1 MEKFS
6 VKKPF
11 TVLVGVVMVLL
22 LGFVALSHMQTNL
35 LPDISTPYLMVVTV
49 YPGASPERVESEV
62 SDVMENALGTVAG
75 VDTIT
80 ATSAE
85 NYSLLLMK
93 FSEGTDMNSTM
104 VKVSNKVDQTVSS
117 LPSSCL
123 TPSIIEYSMNMN
135 AFMTVAIS
143 REGSDVYDLS
153 DFVSSTLVPYVERKG
168 GVSSV
173 SANGLIEKMVQV
185 QLSQSKIDVIN
196 EKLLETIDV
205 QLAAAHEQ
213 LEAAQAQIEAGRKE
227 YEKQLKNYGDMVS
240 DTVMAQMGTEV
251 GAAVTTVRDKAQAL
265 LDSVNQLIAV
275 VNEPEIQQALI
286 EVRDGLQHVVDQ
298 FNETTGREKGIRVES
313 ASQGSVSD
321 LETNVMDAA
330 QGKVGAAAMPN
341 IFSAYADT
349 AYALDQMGMLVDL
362 SQYLTEDERAQY
374 VQGYLDEGDFD
385 GDGSMKIFPVAKSTE
400 LMFLNET
407 DWEKFAQATGA
418 AYDDLST
425 VEGLVATAGAYY
437 DWTDAQTPEPDDGK
451 ALFGRDA
458 MANYMLVGARQL
470 GDTLFEVQGGKMT
483 LNFDK
488 DVARKL
494 WDNYYVPF
502 VKGWFAATGRFRS
515 DDIKVGNVLAYVGS
529 NSSAT
534 FFPAQVMVN
543 DTESY
548 DIDMTVLPSPK
559 FAGGED
565 VAVQQGAGMVV
576 TAGTEEEINASVEF
590 LKWFTQP
597 EHNIS
602 FSVDSGYLPVTT
614 AANDM
619 EAIKTSGLELSPKM
633 ERILSNAVQSV
644 KNNTLYTP
652 SAFAGGSK
660 ARKVLEYSL
669 SDLASADRATVQE
682 RVAAGQPAADA
693 EAEFLT
699 DEYFD
704 AWYGGICTALEEYAG

>member
-1 MEKFS
+1 M
-6 VKKPF
+6 KKHIRAF
-11 TVLVGVVMVLL
+11 VSLL
-22 LGFVALSHMQTNL
+22 CAAAL
-35 LPDISTPYLMVVTV
+35 
-49 YPGASPERVESEV
+49 
-62 SDVMENALGTVAG
+62 ALGCASCGGAAQSTGKSGGTAG
-75 VDTIT
+75 VTHIT
-80 ATSAE
+80 VWT
-85 NYSLLLMK
+85 Y
-93 FSEGTDMNSTM
+93 
-104 VKVSNKVDQTVSS
+104 
-117 LPSSCL
+117 
-123 TPSIIEYSMNMN
+123 Y
-135 AFMTVAIS
+135 
-143 REGSDVYDLS
+143 
-153 DFVSSTLVPYVERKG
+153 
-168 GVSSV
+168 
-173 SANGLIEKMVQV
+173 NG
-185 QLSQSKIDVIN
+185 D
-196 EKLLETIDV
+196 
-205 QLAAAHEQ
+205 Q
-213 LEAAQAQIEAGRKE
+213 LESFNK
-227 YEKQLKNYGDMVS
+227 L
-240 DTVMAQMGTEV
+240 
-251 GAAVTTVRDKAQAL
+251 
-265 LDSVNQLIAV
+265 
-275 VNEPEIQQALI
+275 
-286 EVRDGLQHVVDQ
+286 VDQ

-374 VQGYLDEGDFD
+374 VQDYLDEGDFD

-470 GDTLFEVQGGKMT
+470 GDTLFEVQDGKMT

-502 VKGWFAATGRFRS
+502 VKGWFAAIGRFRS

-534 FFPAQVMVN
+534 FFPTQVMVN

-565 VAVQQGAGMVV
+565 VAVQQGAGIGGHRRYGGRDQCLGGVPQVV
-576 TAGTEEEINASVEF
+576 HPAGEQHLLLGGLRLPAGDHGCQRHGGHQDQRPGTEPEDGEHPLECSPERKEQHPLYAKCLCGRQQGPQCAGI
-590 LKWFTQP
+590 QP
-597 EHNIS
+597 ERSCLCRPCNGAGAGGRRPARRRRG
-602 FSVDSGYLPVTT
+602 SGVPHR
-614 AANDM
+614 
-619 EAIKTSGLELSPKM
+619 
-633 ERILSNAVQSV
+633 RIL
-644 KNNTLYTP
+644 
-652 SAFAGGSK
+652 
-660 ARKVLEYSL
+660 
-669 SDLASADRATVQE
+669 
-682 RVAAGQPAADA
+682 
-693 EAEFLT
+693 
-699 DEYFD
+699 
-704 AWYGGICTALEEYAG
+704 

>member
-1 MEKFS
+1 M
-6 VKKPF
+6 KKQIKS
-11 TVLVGVVMVLL
+11 LL
-22 LGFVALSHMQTNL
+22 CGLCAAAL
-35 LPDISTPYLMVVTV
+35 
-49 YPGASPERVESEV
+49 
-62 SDVMENALGTVAG
+62 ALGCAG
-75 VDTIT
+75 CGG
-80 ATSAE
+80 SAGPE
-85 NYSLLLMK
+85 VPAK
-93 FSEGTDMNSTM
+93 VTDIM
-104 VKVSNKVDQTVSS
+104 VWT
-117 LPSSCL
+117 
-123 TPSIIEYSMNMN
+123 Y
-135 AFMTVAIS
+135 
-143 REGSDVYDLS
+143 Y
-153 DFVSSTLVPYVERKG
+153 
-168 GVSSV
+168 
-173 SANGLIEKMVQV
+173 NG
-185 QLSQSKIDVIN
+185 D
-196 EKLLETIDV
+196 
-205 QLAAAHEQ
+205 Q
-213 LEAAQAQIEAGRKE
+213 LESFTS
-227 YEKQLKNYGDMVS
+227 L
-240 DTVMAQMGTEV
+240 
-251 GAAVTTVRDKAQAL
+251 
-265 LDSVNQLIAV
+265 VN
-275 VNEPEIQQALI
+275 
-286 EVRDGLQHVVDQ
+286 Q
-298 FNETTGREKGIRVES
+298 FNETVGAQKGIKVSTE
-313 ASQGSVSD
+313 SQGSVND
-321 LETNVMDAA
+321 LETSVMDSAE
-330 QGKVGAAAMPN
+330 GKVGAAAMPN

-349 AYALDQMGMLVDL
+349 AYALDQMGMVVDL
-362 SQYLTEDERAQY
+362 APYLTEEEKAQF
-374 VQGYLDEGDFD
+374 VEGYLSEGDFGED
-385 GDGSMKIFPVAKSTE
+385 DSIKIFPVAKSTE
-400 LMFLNET
+400 LMFLNDT
-407 DWEKFAQATGA
+407 DWQAFADAAGVRYEDLATM
-418 AYDDLST
+418 
-425 VEGLVATAGAYY
+425 EGLTATAEKYY
-437 DWTDAQTPEPDDGK
+437 NWTDAQTAAPDDGK

-458 MANYMLVGARQL
+458 MANYMLVGAQQL
-470 GDTLFEVQGGKMT
+470 GDTIFAVKDGRMTVNFER
-483 LNFDK
+483 
-488 DVARKL
+488 DVARRL

-502 VKGWFAATGRFRS
+502 VRGWFAATGRFRS

-534 FFPAQVMVN
+534 FFPTQVMVN

-652 SAFAGGSK
+652 SAFAGGNK

-704 AWYGGICTALEEYAG
+704 AWYGGICTALEKYAG

>member
-1 MEKFS
+1 M
-6 VKKPF
+6 KKHIRAF
-11 TVLVGVVMVLL
+11 VSLL
-22 LGFVALSHMQTNL
+22 CAAAL
-35 LPDISTPYLMVVTV
+35 
-49 YPGASPERVESEV
+49 
-62 SDVMENALGTVAG
+62 ALGCASCGGAAQSTGKSGGTAG
-75 VDTIT
+75 VTHIT
-80 ATSAE
+80 VWT
-85 NYSLLLMK
+85 Y
-93 FSEGTDMNSTM
+93 
-104 VKVSNKVDQTVSS
+104 
-117 LPSSCL
+117 
-123 TPSIIEYSMNMN
+123 Y
-135 AFMTVAIS
+135 
-143 REGSDVYDLS
+143 
-153 DFVSSTLVPYVERKG
+153 
-168 GVSSV
+168 
-173 SANGLIEKMVQV
+173 NG
-185 QLSQSKIDVIN
+185 D
-196 EKLLETIDV
+196 
-205 QLAAAHEQ
+205 Q
-213 LEAAQAQIEAGRKE
+213 LESFNK
-227 YEKQLKNYGDMVS
+227 L
-240 DTVMAQMGTEV
+240 
-251 GAAVTTVRDKAQAL
+251 
-265 LDSVNQLIAV
+265 
-275 VNEPEIQQALI
+275 
-286 EVRDGLQHVVDQ
+286 VDQ

-313 ASQGSVSD
+313 ASQGSMSD

-407 DWEKFAQATGA
+407 DWEKFARATGA

-470 GDTLFEVQGGKMT
+470 GDTLFEVQDGKMT

-502 VKGWFAATGRFRS
+502 VKGWFAAIGRFRS

-534 FFPAQVMVN
+534 FFPTQVMVN

-597 EHNIS
+597 ETQHLLLGGLRLPAGDHSCQRHGGHQDQRPGTEPEDGEHPLECSPERKEQHPLYAKCLCGRQQGPQGAGIQPERSCLCRPCNGAGAGGRGPARRRRG
-602 FSVDSGYLPVTT
+602 SGVPHR
-614 AANDM
+614 
-619 EAIKTSGLELSPKM
+619 
-633 ERILSNAVQSV
+633 RIL
-644 KNNTLYTP
+644 
-652 SAFAGGSK
+652 
-660 ARKVLEYSL
+660 
-669 SDLASADRATVQE
+669 
-682 RVAAGQPAADA
+682 
-693 EAEFLT
+693 
-699 DEYFD
+699 
-704 AWYGGICTALEEYAG
+704 

>member
-1 MEKFS
+1 M
-6 VKKPF
+6 KKHIRAF
-11 TVLVGVVMVLL
+11 VSLL
-22 LGFVALSHMQTNL
+22 CAAAL
-35 LPDISTPYLMVVTV
+35 
-49 YPGASPERVESEV
+49 
-62 SDVMENALGTVAG
+62 ALGCASCGGAAQSTGKSGGTAG
-75 VDTIT
+75 VTHIT
-80 ATSAE
+80 VWT
-85 NYSLLLMK
+85 Y
-93 FSEGTDMNSTM
+93 
-104 VKVSNKVDQTVSS
+104 
-117 LPSSCL
+117 
-123 TPSIIEYSMNMN
+123 Y
-135 AFMTVAIS
+135 
-143 REGSDVYDLS
+143 
-153 DFVSSTLVPYVERKG
+153 
-168 GVSSV
+168 
-173 SANGLIEKMVQV
+173 NG
-185 QLSQSKIDVIN
+185 D
-196 EKLLETIDV
+196 
-205 QLAAAHEQ
+205 Q
-213 LEAAQAQIEAGRKE
+213 LESFNK
-227 YEKQLKNYGDMVS
+227 L
-240 DTVMAQMGTEV
+240 
-251 GAAVTTVRDKAQAL
+251 
-265 LDSVNQLIAV
+265 
-275 VNEPEIQQALI
+275 
-286 EVRDGLQHVVDQ
+286 VDQ

-313 ASQGSVSD
+313 ASQGSMSD

-407 DWEKFAQATGA
+407 DWEKFARATGA

-470 GDTLFEVQGGKMT
+470 GDTLFEVQDGKMT

-502 VKGWFAATGRFRS
+502 VKGWFAAIGRFRS

-534 FFPAQVMVN
+534 FFPTQVMVN

-565 VAVQQGAGMVV
+565 VAVQQGAGCRYGGHRRYGGRNQCLGGVPQVV
-576 TAGTEEEINASVEF
+576 HPAGTQHLLLGGLRLPAGDHSCQRHGGHQDQRPGTEPEDGAHPLECSPERKEQHPLYAKCLCGRQQGPQGAGI
-590 LKWFTQP
+590 QP
-597 EHNIS
+597 ERFCLCRPCNGAGAGGRRPARCRRG
-602 FSVDSGYLPVTT
+602 SGVPHR
-614 AANDM
+614 
-619 EAIKTSGLELSPKM
+619 
-633 ERILSNAVQSV
+633 RIL
-644 KNNTLYTP
+644 
-652 SAFAGGSK
+652 
-660 ARKVLEYSL
+660 
-669 SDLASADRATVQE
+669 
-682 RVAAGQPAADA
+682 
-693 EAEFLT
+693 
-699 DEYFD
+699 
-704 AWYGGICTALEEYAG
+704 

>member
-1 MEKFS
+1 M
-6 VKKPF
+6 KKHIRAF
-11 TVLVGVVMVLL
+11 VSLL
-22 LGFVALSHMQTNL
+22 CAAAL
-35 LPDISTPYLMVVTV
+35 
-49 YPGASPERVESEV
+49 
-62 SDVMENALGTVAG
+62 ALGCASCGGAAQSTGKSGGTAG
-75 VDTIT
+75 VTHIT
-80 ATSAE
+80 VW
-85 NYSLLLMK
+85 NY
-93 FSEGTDMNSTM
+93 
-104 VKVSNKVDQTVSS
+104 
-117 LPSSCL
+117 
-123 TPSIIEYSMNMN
+123 Y
-135 AFMTVAIS
+135 
-143 REGSDVYDLS
+143 
-153 DFVSSTLVPYVERKG
+153 
-168 GVSSV
+168 
-173 SANGLIEKMVQV
+173 NG
-185 QLSQSKIDVIN
+185 D
-196 EKLLETIDV
+196 
-205 QLAAAHEQ
+205 Q
-213 LEAAQAQIEAGRKE
+213 LESFNK
-227 YEKQLKNYGDMVS
+227 L
-240 DTVMAQMGTEV
+240 
-251 GAAVTTVRDKAQAL
+251 
-265 LDSVNQLIAV
+265 
-275 VNEPEIQQALI
+275 
-286 EVRDGLQHVVDQ
+286 VDQ

-313 ASQGSVSD
+313 ASQGSMSD

-349 AYALDQMGMLVDL
+349 AYALDQMGMLV
-362 SQYLTEDERAQY
+362 
-374 VQGYLDEGDFD
+374 
-385 GDGSMKIFPVAKSTE
+385 
-400 LMFLNET
+400 
-407 DWEKFAQATGA
+407 
-418 AYDDLST
+418 
-425 VEGLVATAGAYY
+425 
-437 DWTDAQTPEPDDGK
+437 
-451 ALFGRDA
+451 
-458 MANYMLVGARQL
+458 GARQL
-470 GDTLFEVQGGKMT
+470 GDTLFEVQDGKMT

-502 VKGWFAATGRFRS
+502 VKGWFAAIGRFRS

-534 FFPAQVMVN
+534 FFPTQVMVN

-597 EHNIS
+597 ENNIS

-652 SAFAGGSK
+652 SAFAGGNK

-704 AWYGGICTALEEYAG
+704 AWYGGICTALEKYAG